1 MSGPGGA
8 GDPAQDRGAEP
19 SGGPEPDPTRMAN
32 QPALQT
38 SSGRIW
44 LVMGG
49 LFLLLALVPFG
60 LLIFGG
66 SGKSRG
72 LATVIA
78 ITIALV
84 YAIMIVIRL
93 ASPPGPRRLRGLAG
107 GMLALAGIA
116 LIGIWSCA
124 ILEAGR

>member
-1 MSGPGGA
+1 MSRARGA
-8 GDPAQDRGAEP
+8 GDPAHDGGAEP
-19 SGGPEPDPTRMAN
+19 ARGPERDPTRMAN

-44 LVMGG
+44 LVMGA
-49 LFLLLALVPFG
+49 LFLVLALVPFG
-60 LLIFGG
+60 LLIFAG
-66 SGKSRG
+66 SGRSRG
-72 LATVIA
+72 LAIVVA
-78 ITIALV
+78 STIALV

-93 ASPPGPRRLRGLAG
+93 ASSPGPRRLRGLAG

-124 ILEAGR
+124 VIEAGR